1 MEHTI
6 IILEHKN
13 ISQVVQ
19 LVKYFKH
26 NCRVIIHIDKKKNIA
41 QKYIDELNNLQQVVT
56 ISQEYN
62 VNWGGFSILEC
73 EISMLNKGLQLTDS
87 DYFHLISG
95 QDYPVKP
102 LDYFLSFFEKQKGK
116 NFIQY
121 THLPHSGWEGNTF
134 KRFQYYYPYD
144 YAGNKKNPKQW
155 VWEQVK
161 EQQKKG
167 IKRPIPDEFDHL
179 YGGSQWFSI
188 TREAASILIDYTLSY
203 PNLYKKMWMTFAPE
217 ESYIPTVLVN
227 LINNNKIINFNHR
240 YIRWQNE
247 NGNRPAN
254 LGPEHLYY
262 LFERDYLFARKIEF
276 PISEPIIKLI
286 DNYLL
291 NDRNIYILSNGGWDY
306 NGYIQYIYDEK
317 FYRFIAQF
325 CREVGV
331 SKALDAGCGSGFY
344 VSKWRRIGLNF
355 YGIDAN
361 PNTPFLSKQILPKD
375 SEPCDV
381 ADLTNINTL
390 SNKWDLVVCKDVIQ
404 YIPLN
409 LKTNVI
415 NNLCYLSS
423 HYIIMSYTRQYEKN
437 IPDYPIRW
445 EDITQQMEKNGF
457 CLDEY
462 LTARI
467 QVVSSVNTQNLIY
480 RKQYK
485 SIFINN

>member
-6 IILEHKN
+6 IILAHKN

-26 NCRVIIHIDKKKNIA
+26 NCRVIIHIDKKKNVA

-179 YGGSQWFSI
+179 Y
-188 TREAASILIDYTLSY
+188 
-203 PNLYKKMWMTFAPE
+203 
-217 ESYIPTVLVN
+217 
-227 LINNNKIINFNHR
+227 
-240 YIRWQNE
+240 
-247 NGNRPAN
+247 
-254 LGPEHLYY
+254 
-262 LFERDYLFARKIEF
+262 
-276 PISEPIIKLI
+276 
-286 DNYLL
+286 
-291 NDRNIYILSNGGWDY
+291 
-306 NGYIQYIYDEK
+306 
-317 FYRFIAQF
+317 
-325 CREVGV
+325 
-331 SKALDAGCGSGFY
+331 
-344 VSKWRRIGLNF
+344 
-355 YGIDAN
+355 
-361 PNTPFLSKQILPKD
+361 
-375 SEPCDV
+375 
-381 ADLTNINTL
+381 
-390 SNKWDLVVCKDVIQ
+390 
-404 YIPLN
+404 
-409 LKTNVI
+409 
-415 NNLCYLSS
+415 
-423 HYIIMSYTRQYEKN
+423 
-437 IPDYPIRW
+437 
-445 EDITQQMEKNGF
+445 
-457 CLDEY
+457 
-462 LTARI
+462 
-467 QVVSSVNTQNLIY
+467 
-480 RKQYK
+480 
-485 SIFINN
+485 